1 MKKYSFMNDYS
12 EIGHPRV
19 LQALLDACKEQNKG
33 YGLDKHSENAA
44 SLIKKK
50 FSCPQADV
58 HFLSGG
64 TQTNMVGISYML
76 RPYEAVLCVGTGHI
90 NVHETGAIE
99 ASGHKIFTV
108 KGREGKITCE
118 EIKSALRYHVDEH
131 MVKIKM
137 VYISNSTECGT
148 IYSQKELKDIY
159 DLCQKEGLYLFIDGA
174 RLSSALGSKDNDISC
189 PFLASHC
196 DMFYIGGTKIG
207 LTSGEA
213 LVIVNES
220 LKKDFRYQIKN
231 KGAMLAKGFVLGVQ
245 FEEVF
250 KDDLYFKMGEYENSL
265 ASYLQEELVKSGIKL
280 ANVSQT
286 NQIFVIMEKTK
297 IAKLNELYDFEKW
310 ADIDENHSSIRFVI
324 SFATPK
330 EKVDELI
337 QDIKNL

>member
-12 EIGHPRV
+12 EIGHPCV

-33 YGLDKHSENAA
+33 YGLDKHSENAT

-76 RPYEAVLCVGTGHI
+76 RPYEAVLCVETGHI

-108 KGREGKITCE
+108 KGRGGKITCE
-118 EIKSALRYHVDEH
+118 EIISALRYHVDEH

-159 DLCQKEGLYLFIDGA
+159 DLCQKEGLYLF
-174 RLSSALGSKDNDISC
+174 
-189 PFLASHC
+189 H
-196 DMFYIGGTKIG
+196 
-207 LTSGEA
+207 
-213 LVIVNES
+213 
-220 LKKDFRYQIKN
+220 
-231 KGAMLAKGFVLGVQ
+231 
-245 FEEVF
+245 
-250 KDDLYFKMGEYENSL
+250 
-265 ASYLQEELVKSGIKL
+265 
-280 ANVSQT
+280 
-286 NQIFVIMEKTK
+286 
-297 IAKLNELYDFEKW
+297 
-310 ADIDENHSSIRFVI
+310 
-324 SFATPK
+324 
-330 EKVDELI
+330 
-337 QDIKNL
+337 

>member
-44 SLIKKK
+44 YLIKKK

-90 NVHETGAIE
+90 NVHETGAVE

-118 EIKSALRYHVDEH
+118 EIISALRYHVDEH

-137 VYISNSTECGT
+137 VYISNSTE
-148 IYSQKELKDIY
+148 
-159 DLCQKEGLYLFIDGA
+159 
-174 RLSSALGSKDNDISC
+174 
-189 PFLASHC
+189 
-196 DMFYIGGTKIG
+196 
-207 LTSGEA
+207 
-213 LVIVNES
+213 
-220 LKKDFRYQIKN
+220 
-231 KGAMLAKGFVLGVQ
+231 
-245 FEEVF
+245 
-250 KDDLYFKMGEYENSL
+250 
-265 ASYLQEELVKSGIKL
+265 
-280 ANVSQT
+280 
-286 NQIFVIMEKTK
+286 
-297 IAKLNELYDFEKW
+297 
-310 ADIDENHSSIRFVI
+310 
-324 SFATPK
+324 
-330 EKVDELI
+330 
-337 QDIKNL
+337 

>member
-64 TQTNMVGISYML
+64 TQTNMVGISYIL

-118 EIKSALRYHVDEH
+118 EIISALRYHVDEH

-148 IYSQKELKDIY
+148 IYSQKELNDIY
-159 DLCQKEGLYLFIDGA
+159 VK
-174 RLSSALGSKDNDISC
+174 
-189 PFLASHC
+189 
-196 DMFYIGGTKIG
+196 
-207 LTSGEA
+207 
-213 LVIVNES
+213 
-220 LKKDFRYQIKN
+220 KKDYI
-231 KGAMLAKGFVLGVQ
+231 
-245 FEEVF
+245 
-250 KDDLYFKMGEYENSL
+250 YS
-265 ASYLQEELVKSGIKL
+265 S
-280 ANVSQT
+280 
-286 NQIFVIMEKTK
+286 MEQ
-297 IAKLNELYDFEKW
+297 DF
-310 ADIDENHSSIRFVI
+310 HQ
-324 SFATPK
+324 
-330 EKVDELI
+330 L
-337 QDIKNL
+337 